1 MPRLMQRIGLIIP
14 FRESRDIEEDD
25 DEDGFLH
32 YPSDTLEEILLNK
45 YFLLVKR
52 VEGIGL
58 SLNDFWEMD
67 TKQFNLLYNNELEI
81 IQAEQKEMEKHEL
94 AKRSKSTKGKMVVT
108 KGEDNP
114 DMSDAYESLMK

>member
-1 MPRLMQRIGLIIP
+1 MQRIGLIIP
-14 FRESRDIEEDD
+14 FRESRDIEEEEDD
-25 DEDGFLH
+25 DGFLH
-32 YPSDTLEEILLNK
+32 YPSDALEEILLNK

-81 IQAEQKEMEKHEL
+81 IQAEQKEIEKHEL
-94 AKRSKSTKGKMVVT
+94 AKRSKSTKGKMVTT
-108 KGEDNP
+108 KGTDNP
-114 DMSDAYESLMK
+114 EMSDAYESLMK

>member
-1 MPRLMQRIGLIIP
+1 MPKPMQRIGLIIP
-14 FRESRDIEEDD
+14 FRENRDIEEEEDD
-25 DEDGFLH
+25 DGFLH

-81 IQAEQKEMEKHEL
+81 IQAEQKEIEKHEL
-94 AKRSKSTKGKMVVT
+94 ANRSKSTKGKMVTT
-108 KGEDNP
+108 KGTDNP
-114 DMSDAYESLMK
+114 EMSDAYESLMK

>member
-1 MPRLMQRIGLIIP
+1 MQRIGLIIP
-14 FRESRDIEEDD
+14 FQEIEDIEEEDD
-25 DEDGFLH
+25 DGFLH

-81 IQAEQKEMEKHEL
+81 IQAEQKEIEKHEL
-94 AKRSKSTKGKMVVT
+94 ANRSKSTKGKMVTT
-108 KGEDNP
+108 KGTDNP
-114 DMSDAYESLMK
+114 EMSDAYESLMK

>member
-1 MPRLMQRIGLIIP
+1 MPKPMRRIGLIIP
-14 FRESRDIEEDD
+14 FQENRDVEEDD

-67 TKQFNLLYNNELEI
+67 TKQFNQLYNNELEI

-94 AKRSKSTKGKMVVT
+94 ANRSKSTKGKMVVT

-114 DMSDAYESLMK
+114 DMSDAYESLMR

>member
-14 FRESRDIEEDD
+14 FRESRDVEEDD

-67 TKQFNLLYNNELEI
+67 TKQFNQLYNNELEI

-94 AKRSKSTKGKMVVT
+94 ANRSKSTKGKMVVT

>member
-1 MPRLMQRIGLIIP
+1 MPRPMQRIGLIIP
-14 FRESRDIEEDD
+14 FQEIEDVEEEDD
-25 DEDGFLH
+25 DGFLH

-81 IQAEQKEMEKHEL
+81 IQAEQKEIEKHEL
-94 AKRSKSTKGKMVVT
+94 ANRSKSTKGKMVTT

>member
-1 MPRLMQRIGLIIP
+1 MPKPMQRIGLIIP
-14 FRESRDIEEDD
+14 FRESSDVEEEEDD
-25 DEDGFLH
+25 DGFLH

-81 IQAEQKEMEKHEL
+81 IQAEQKEIEKHEL
-94 AKRSKSTKGKMVVT
+94 ANRSKSTKGKMVTT
-108 KGEDNP
+108 KGTDNP
-114 DMSDAYESLMK
+114 EMSDAYESLMK

>member
-1 MPRLMQRIGLIIP
+1 MPRLMQKIGLIIP
-14 FRESRDIEEDD
+14 FRESRDIEEED

-67 TKQFNLLYNNELEI
+67 TKQFNQLYNNELEI
-81 IQAEQKEMEKHEL
+81 IQAEQKEIEKHEL
-94 AKRSKSTKGKMVVT
+94 ANRSKSTKGKMVVT

>member
-1 MPRLMQRIGLIIP
+1 MPKPMQKIGLIIP
-14 FRESRDIEEDD
+14 FQEDKDVEEEEDD
-25 DEDGFLH
+25 DGFLN
-32 YPSDTLEEILLNK
+32 YPSDTLEEILLDK

-67 TKQFNLLYNNELEI
+67 TKQFNQLYNNELEI
-81 IQAEQKEMEKHEL
+81 IKAEQKEMEKHEL
-94 AKRSKSTKGKMVVT
+94 ANRSKSTKGKMVAT

-114 DMSDAYESLMK
+114 DMSDAYESLMR

>member
-1 MPRLMQRIGLIIP
+1 MPKPMQRIGMIIP
-14 FRESRDIEEDD
+14 FRESSDVEEEEDD
-25 DEDGFLH
+25 DGFLH

-81 IQAEQKEMEKHEL
+81 IQAEQKEIEKHEL
-94 AKRSKSTKGKMVVT
+94 ANRSKSTKGKMVTT
-108 KGEDNP
+108 KGTDNP
-114 DMSDAYESLMK
+114 EMSDAYESLMK

>member
-1 MPRLMQRIGLIIP
+1 MPKPMQRIGLIIP
-14 FRESRDIEEDD
+14 FQESKDIEEEDD
-25 DEDGFLH
+25 DGFLH

-81 IQAEQKEMEKHEL
+81 IHAEQKEIEKHEL
-94 AKRSKSTKGKMVVT
+94 ANRSKSTKGKMVTT

>member
-1 MPRLMQRIGLIIP
+1 MQKIGLIIP
-14 FRESRDIEEDD
+14 FRESRDIEEED

-67 TKQFNLLYNNELEI
+67 TKQFNQLYNNELEI
-81 IQAEQKEMEKHEL
+81 IQAEQKEIEKHEL
-94 AKRSKSTKGKMVVT
+94 ANRSKSTKGKMVVT

>member
-1 MPRLMQRIGLIIP
+1 MPKPMRRIGLIIP
-14 FRESRDIEEDD
+14 FQESSDVEEDD
-25 DEDGFLH
+25 GEDGFFH

-67 TKQFNLLYNNELEI
+67 TRQFNLLYNNELEI

-94 AKRSKSTKGKMVVT
+94 ANRSKSTKGKMVAT

-114 DMSDAYESLMK
+114 DMSDAYESLMR